1 MFCAPDKE
9 RQKISCF
16 TKKSLIKIAKSYNE
30 TFKDTKK
37 ISITKKSKKKLWS
50 GIREK
55 LSSKRTTEFCWI
67 DKKKKKK
74 TKSSEILKHTFRPK
88 KPKSWNS
95 NKYEWLSTIDINKV
109 MKQYENKYKDFLFI
123 GPVPRDCYMGSSLS
137 CELTNLRL
145 DKLIKYKIYKLG
157 IVYNLDY
164 SYMSGS
170 HWVAVYLDI
179 DDKSVTYYDSYG
191 HKPPAEIQ
199 GLMDN
204 FKYKLAGMGIKI
216 KDKFNNKR
224 HQYGGSECGIYSM
237 NYIIER
243 LKGKKHYEITKR
255 KIPDKLMND
264 MRNYLYRNN

>member
-9 RQKISCF
+9 NQKISCF
-16 TKKSLIKIAKSYNE
+16 TKNSLIKIAKSYNE
-30 TFKDTKK
+30 TFKGTKK
-37 ISITKKSKKKLWS
+37 IPVSNRTKKQLWN

-55 LSSKRTTEFCWI
+55 LSSKCSTEWCWI
-67 DKKKKKK
+67 DQDFVKK
-74 TKSSEILKHTFRPK
+74 TKSTEILKHTFRPK
-88 KPKSWNS
+88 RPKSWNK
-95 NKYEWLSTIDINKV
+95 NKHEWLSTIDINKV
-109 MKQYENKYKDFLFI
+109 MKQYEKKYKDFLFI

-145 DKLIKYKIYKLG
+145 DKLLKYKIYKLG

-164 SYMSGS
+164 SFMSGS

-179 DDKSVTYYDSYG
+179 KDRSVTYYDSYG
-191 HKPPAEIQ
+191 HKPPTEIE
-199 GLMDN
+199 GLMDT
-204 FKYKLAGMGIKI
+204 FKYKLGEMGIKI
-216 KDKFNNKR
+216 KDKYNTKR

-243 LKGKKHYEITKR
+243 LKGKKHNEITRK